1 MPGPTPGA
9 RLGKSDGSKAAGA
22 PPSLN
27 QYYVIVEADK
37 CLRSLCYEKER
48 GREKRYSTKKTFS
61 DVREKLK
68 SNKLLLSR
76 S

>member
-37 CLRSLCYEKER
+37 CLRSLCYEKEGER
-48 GREKRYSTKKTFS
+48 KDIPQK
-61 DVREKLK
+61 
-68 SNKLLLSR
+68 KLLVMSAR